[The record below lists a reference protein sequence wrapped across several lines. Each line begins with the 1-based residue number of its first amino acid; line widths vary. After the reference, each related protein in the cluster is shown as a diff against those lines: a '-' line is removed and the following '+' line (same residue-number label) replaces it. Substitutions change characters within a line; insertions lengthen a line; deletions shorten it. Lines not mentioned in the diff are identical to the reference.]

1 MVGGGLLLIA
11 GVHGSL
17 GILGDIFEEIS
28 SLLPETADL
37 IHTTL
42 VLLAVIAS
50 LGGVTVIAGGFLIL
64 KKKRLTGKLFISL
77 GGSVG
82 VIGFA
87 INLVSGLG
95 LGWAIL
101 SSAVAVFAVG
111 QSIGWIGLIISL
123 IARITA

>member
-1 MVGGGLLLIA
+1 MIA